1 VAKAILI
8 RDMRT
13 RFGRTHLAYLLAIGW
28 PLSHIAGI
36 VLTFIMVNR
45 VLPFGSDS
53 TLFISTGALP
63 YILCL
68 YPTRMMS
75 MALVQNGNA
84 LSFPIVQP
92 IDLIISRL
100 ILEGLTAF
108 SVALIFI
115 LALWLL
121 DVEMIPMDIPTA
133 LTGLY
138 AAVLFG
144 VSMGTVGIVLRA
156 VLKTPG
162 YIILVMIM
170 IGCYL
175 VSGVYLPVAPTTE
188 TMRTLTGLNPIYQLV
203 QWMRSAYFETHNAV
217 PLDKSYVVLL
227 SFFLLLLGLGGE
239 RLFRGKILS

>member
-1 VAKAILI
+1 
-8 RDMRT
+8 
-13 RFGRTHLAYLLAIGW
+13 
-28 PLSHIAGI
+28 
-36 VLTFIMVNR
+36 
-45 VLPFGSDS
+45 
-53 TLFISTGALP
+53 
-63 YILCL
+63 
-68 YPTRMMS
+68 MMS

-84 LSFPIVQP
+84 LSFPIVHP

-108 SVALIFI
+108 TVALIFVSG
-115 LALWLL
+115 LWLL
-121 DVEMIPMDIPTA
+121 DVEVIPMDLPTA

-144 VSMGTVGIVLRA
+144 VSIGTVGIVLRA

-162 YIILVMIM
+162 YLILVMIM

-175 VSGVYLPVAPTTE
+175 ASGVYLPVAPTTE
-188 TMRTLTGLNPIYQLV
+188 TMRTLAGLNPIYQLV

-217 PLDKSYVVLL
+217 PLAKSYVVLL